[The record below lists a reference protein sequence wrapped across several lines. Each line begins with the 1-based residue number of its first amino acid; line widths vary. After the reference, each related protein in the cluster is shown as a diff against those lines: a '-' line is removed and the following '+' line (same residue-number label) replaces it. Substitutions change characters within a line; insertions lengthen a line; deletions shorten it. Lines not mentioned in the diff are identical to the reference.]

1 MNLPTARR
9 RRGKELEDALLDAA
23 WAQLQDDGYAGFT
36 LEAVAERAG
45 TSRPVLYRRWAG
57 KDALVEAAIIHELA
71 RDRIT
76 VPDTGS
82 LRDDTVELLRRASE
96 TRGRLVPVLS
106 VLIGSYFS
114 ATGTTF
120 ADFQER
126 AFGGRASTAM
136 DDILERATSR
146 GEIDPARVTP
156 RVRTVAVDLMRHHMF
171 LTFTAPSESDIVG
184 IVDEI
189 FIPLV
194 RPADSP
200 QRAVPDQPHRDPA
213 MPENT
218 LDAKVR
224 SEQ

>member
-1 MNLPTARR
+1 MNLPAARR

-23 WAQLQDDGYAGFT
+23 WAELQENGYAGFT

-57 KDALVEAAIIHELA
+57 KDELVGAAIVHELS
-71 RDRIT
+71 RDRVT

-82 LRDDTVELLRRASE
+82 LREDTLELLRRASE

-114 ATGTTF
+114 STGTTF
-120 ADFQER
+120 ADVQER

-136 DDILERATSR
+136 DEILERATTR

-156 RVRTVAVDLMRHHMF
+156 RVRTVAVDLMRHHLF
-171 LTFTAPSESDIVG
+171 LTFKPLSDSDIVG

-189 FIPLV
+189 FLPLV
-194 RPADSP
+194 RPLAGSGDRTPS
-200 QRAVPDQPHRDPA
+200 VDDP
-213 MPENT
+213 T
-218 LDAKVR
+218 IGG
-224 SEQ
+224 